1 MAKDGLGLSSEEEEE
16 NAIRMTES
24 GETTNAMQISPPER
38 VSHQPGQPGRRNTPS
53 PMMKGLSTAL
63 MQGAFEKFGQAFTDT
78 GDVKR
83 DAASAGQRLA
93 PFRDAGAV
101 VAKRLEDRWFRMEY
115 ENFQA
120 EEVEPFI
127 AAKKQMM
134 MDYKDLNSQ
143 LDQGL
148 YPGPDGATQEFDIN
162 TIDGQRDLLR
172 LRTSLFQKF
181 YQNNSDMDMSLAN
194 EAFKYPANPIIDER
208 IQAIVTA
215 GQKGLQAMVAP
226 KEQLESEAIQHG
238 MSMDMR
244 RAEAAERTAAA
255 QEKAVKQADRPISVK
270 EALADPKIGIESI
283 LPWAEDAMMDSAQA
297 GAYIAQGKAVL
308 TDQLHKAHKAEFVAG
323 GGKEADYDIL
333 DPENIA
339 WVESQLAQSGGA
351 IQRAATVEFVRAKD
365 PKAAEAAKRHSPQYF
380 ELMGDTKPDGP
391 KGIIS
396 DKRITEEQ
404 RDANVKG
411 WKQPLADKLN
421 EYMAD
426 PNNDPDIETAIAHIV
441 DEWLPGAITG
451 STKSTAPPGIQ
462 ATQSENT
469 AKYRELVTRFARR
482 YLEGSFWRIS
492 KVAAQRNKKAAH
504 RSKQSQGRKS
514 GGLARANKS
523 LFGDE

>member
-1 MAKDGLGLSSEEEEE
+1 MAKDKLGLSIEEEKE

-24 GETTNAMQISPPER
+24 GETTQEMQITPPER
-38 VSHQPGQPGRRNTPS
+38 VSHQPGQPGRRATPS

-78 GDVKR
+78 GDVRR
-83 DAASAGQRLA
+83 DQASSGQRLA
-93 PFRDAGAV
+93 PFRDAGAT

-115 ENFQA
+115 ENFQS
-120 EEVEPFI
+120 EEVDPYI
-127 AAKKQMM
+127 QAKKRMM
-134 MDYKDLNSQ
+134 MEYKDLNGD
-143 LDQGL
+143 LDQGQWR
-148 YPGPDGATQEFDIN
+148 DGNGEMQQFDIN
-162 TIDGQRDLLR
+162 TIDGQRNLLR

-181 YQNNSDMDMSLAN
+181 YQNNADMDMSLAN
-194 EAFKYPANPIIDER
+194 EAYKYPANPIIDER
-208 IQAIVTA
+208 IQAVITA

-244 RAEAAERTAAA
+244 RAQAAERTATA
-255 QEKAVKQADRPISVK
+255 QEKVAKAIRPISVK
-270 EALADPKIGIESI
+270 EALADPNIGLANIM
-283 LPWAEDAMMDSAQA
+283 PWAEDAMMDSNQA
-297 GAYIAQGKAVL
+297 GAYIAEGKAVL
-308 TDQLHKAHKAEFVAG
+308 TAQLHKAHKAELVAS
-323 GGKEADYDIL
+323 GGKADDYDQL
-333 DPENIA
+333 DPENIE
-339 WVESQLAQSGGA
+339 WVKSQLAQSGGA

-380 ELMGDTKPDGP
+380 ELMGEVKDAP
-391 KGIIS
+391 KGIIA
-396 DKRITEEQ
+396 DKRITESQ
-404 RDANVKG
+404 RDDNIKA

-421 EYMAD
+421 AYMSD
-426 PNNDPDIETAIAHIV
+426 PNNDPDIEVAINHIV

-451 STKSTAPPGIQ
+451 STTSSAPSAIQ

-492 KVAAQRNKKAAH
+492 KVAAERNKKAAH
-504 RSKQSQGRKS
+504 RSRQSQGRKS